1 MILINLLPHREERR
15 KRRRTAFFIVLGAAA
30 LMGVVLVGLWYGVLQ
45 QRMSAQQERNRFLTE
60 EIAKL
65 DLQIKDIATLR
76 TEIEAL
82 KARQGAV
89 EDLQSDRNIP
99 VHILNDLVRLT
110 PEGMYFASVRQEGS
124 VLTVSGIAQ
133 SNERVSEFLRN
144 TGTDSQWLGR
154 PELVEIKAATA
165 QTPTREQRRVYDFS
179 VRLNVRGPAD
189 RPGGAASA
197 PGMRAVPRV

>member
-15 KRRRTAFFIVLGAAA
+15 KRRRTAFFVALGFAAVIGFA
-30 LMGVVLVGLWYGVLQ
+30 FIALWYGVLEQ
-45 QRMSAQQERNRFLTE
+45 MMSTQQERNRFLTA

-89 EDLQSDRNIP
+89 EDLQSDRNVP

-110 PEGMYFASVRQEGS
+110 PEGIYFVAVKQEGS

-144 TGTDSQWLGR
+144 TGTDSQWLVR

-165 QTPTREQRRVYDFS
+165 QTASREQRRVFEFS
-179 VRLNVRGPAD
+179 VRLNVRGPPD
-189 RPGGAASA
+189 RAKGGASSA
-197 PGMRAVPRV
+197 GAAARKA